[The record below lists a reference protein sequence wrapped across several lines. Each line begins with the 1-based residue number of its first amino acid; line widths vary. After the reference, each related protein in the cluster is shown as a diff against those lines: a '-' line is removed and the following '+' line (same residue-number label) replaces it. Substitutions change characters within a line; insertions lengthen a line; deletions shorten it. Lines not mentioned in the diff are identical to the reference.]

1 MIAGKKFA
9 VIGSNCFSGS
19 HFVAHLLDHGAHV
32 LGVSRSEEPSAVFL
46 PYKWKNA
53 RGFEFHQLDLN
64 RDLAQIMTVMDDF
77 KPSYVMNFTAQGMV
91 AQSWEKPSDW
101 FMTNLVSMVNFHD
114 ALRKREYLTKFIH
127 ASTPEV
133 YGSVE
138 GLVQESTVYHPST
151 PYAISKAACD
161 MSLMAFKSAY
171 GFPVVLTRS
180 ANVCGPGQQLY
191 RIIPK
196 AILCALTRTK
206 LKLDGGG
213 TSVRSFIHIKD
224 VCRGTLAAA
233 LKGTAGDIFHFSTAE
248 SVSIREL
255 VENIAEK
262 IGIPFDDLVEVVG
275 ERRGKDAAYLL
286 DSAKAAEKLDWRPQ
300 ISLDAIIDETIEWM
314 KQNLEELKKQPSS
327 YIHKI

>member
-1 MIAGKKFA
+1 MIAKKRF
-9 VIGSNCFSGS
+9 VIVGSNCFSGS
-19 HFVAHLLDHGAHV
+19 HFVAHLLEHGAHV
-32 LGVSRSEEPSAVFL
+32 VGISRSEEPSAVFL
-46 PYKWKNA
+46 PYKWKNHQ
-53 RGFEFHQLDLN
+53 GFEFHQLDLN
-64 RDLAQIMTVMDDF
+64 HDLPQIMKVMDDF
-77 KPSYVMNFTAQGMV
+77 KPSYVVNFTAQGMV

-101 FMTNLVSMVNFHD
+101 FMTNLVSMVDFHD
-114 ALRKREYLTKFIH
+114 ALRKRDYVQKFVQ

-133 YGSVE
+133 YGNIE
-138 GLVQESTVYHPST
+138 GLVQENTVYRPST
-151 PYAISKAACD
+151 PYAVSKAACD

-196 AILCALTRTK
+196 AILCALTGTK

-224 VCRGTLAAA
+224 VCRGTVAAA
-233 LKGTAGDIFHFSTAE
+233 LKGTPGDIFHFSTTE
-248 SVSIREL
+248 HISIRDL
-255 VENIAEK
+255 VENIAKK

-275 ERRGKDAAYLL
+275 ERRGKDSAYLL
-286 DSAKAAEKLDWRPQ
+286 DSTHAAEKLDWRPQ
-300 ISLDAIIDETIEWM
+300 ISLDVLIDETIQWM